1 VLNALYLRPE
11 ACDLEEYMSISEE
24 RLRILKLIE
33 SGQVSAEEG
42 GQLIEALAANQERDR
57 PRGAV
62 QPRVLRVR
70 VTDVSSRRQKINITI
85 PVSLVGIGLKLGAK
99 LARRMESANADQ
111 IMRAIEGGSLGRIF
125 EMQDLDEGE
134 RVEIF
139 VE

>member
-1 VLNALYLRPE
+1 
-11 ACDLEEYMSISEE
+11 MSISEE

-42 GQLIEALAANQERDR
+42 GQLIEALSENQERDR
-57 PRGAV
+57 PRAAV

-70 VTDVSSRRQKINITI
+70 VTDVSSRRQKINVTI

>member
-1 VLNALYLRPE
+1 
-11 ACDLEEYMSISEE
+11 MSISEE

-42 GQLIEALAANQERDR
+42 GQLIEALAENQERDR

-70 VTDVSSRRQKINITI
+70 VTDVSSRRQKINVTI

>member
-1 VLNALYLRPE
+1 
-11 ACDLEEYMSISEE
+11 MSISEE

-33 SGQVSAEEG
+33 SGQVNAEEG
-42 GQLIEALAANQERDR
+42 GQLIEALAENQERDR

-70 VTDVSSRRQKINITI
+70 VTDVSSRRQKINVTI

-99 LARRMESANADQ
+99 LARRMESANTDQ
-111 IMRAIEGGSLGRIF
+111 IMRAIEAGSLGRIF

-134 RVEIF
+134 RVEIS

>member
-1 VLNALYLRPE
+1 
-11 ACDLEEYMSISEE
+11 MSISEE

-70 VTDVSSRRQKINITI
+70 VTDVSSRRQKINVTI

-99 LARRMESANADQ
+99 LVRRMESANADQ
-111 IMRAIEGGSLGRIF
+111 IMRAIEGGALGRIF

>member
-1 VLNALYLRPE
+1 
-11 ACDLEEYMSISEE
+11 MSISEE

-42 GQLIEALAANQERDR
+42 GQLIEALAENQERDR

-70 VTDVSSRRQKINITI
+70 VTDVSSRRQKINVTI

-99 LARRMESANADQ
+99 LARRIESANADQ
-111 IMRAIEGGSLGRIF
+111 IMRAIEGGTLGRIF

>member
-1 VLNALYLRPE
+1 
-11 ACDLEEYMSISEE
+11 MSISEE

-42 GQLIEALAANQERDR
+42 GQLIEALAENQERDR

-70 VTDVSSRRQKINITI
+70 VTDVSSRRQKINVTI

-111 IMRAIEGGSLGRIF
+111 IMRAIEDGALGRIF

>member
-1 VLNALYLRPE
+1 
-11 ACDLEEYMSISEE
+11 MSISEE

-70 VTDVSSRRQKINITI
+70 VTDVSSRRQKINVTI

-99 LARRMESANADQ
+99 LVRRMESANADQ

>member
-1 VLNALYLRPE
+1 
-11 ACDLEEYMSISEE
+11 MSISEE

-42 GQLIEALAANQERDR
+42 GQLIEALAENQERDR
-57 PRGAV
+57 PRGVV

-70 VTDVSSRRQKINITI
+70 VTDVSSRRQKINVTI

>member
-1 VLNALYLRPE
+1 
-11 ACDLEEYMSISEE
+11 MSISEE

-42 GQLIEALAANQERDR
+42 GQLIEALAENQERDR

-70 VTDVSSRRQKINITI
+70 VTDVSSRRQKINVTI

-99 LARRMESANADQ
+99 LARRMESANTEQ